1 MEVKF
6 YRCKV
11 CGKIIAMVN
20 ETAVNT
26 ICCGESMTLL
36 KAGEVDA
43 AVEKHVPVYE
53 TIGNRVK
60 VTVGSVIHPMTE
72 EHYIQWICLKT
83 KEGIQFKELSPSSSP
98 EAEFYISENDS
109 VEEVYEY
116 CNLHGLWVNK

>member
-20 ETAVNT
+20 ETPVNT
-26 ICCGESMTLL
+26 ICCGEAMTLL

-60 VTVGSVIHPMTE
+60 VTVGSVTHPMTE

-83 KEGIQFKELSPSSSP
+83 KEGIQFKELSPSSNP
-98 EAEFYISENDS
+98 EAEFYISENDT